1 MPEDENFDGKPVF
14 LINGFL
20 DAGKTRFLKF
30 TMQQEYF
37 QTDGE
42 TLLILC
48 EEGEEEYP
56 EELLK
61 STHTTVVR
69 VDKPEEMT
77 KQNLARADAVYDPER
92 VIIEWNGMWPQ
103 DNLVLP
109 DSWFMNQVITIN
121 DTTMLQTYLNNL
133 KPLMGQMLRYS
144 ELVINNRADDIPE
157 DTLSKYMLSL
167 KAMARNGEIIFEGAQ
182 GEIRGDFNIELP
194 YDINADT
201 LKIAN
206 DDFGIFYLD
215 AMDRPDRYAG
225 KRAEYVGQVLRP
237 EELGPGVLVVGRM
250 CMTCCE
256 ADMQFLGPVVRF
268 KGASGFQN
276 GDWVKVK
283 GVIKAEELEE
293 YGGPGAV
300 IYAEEIVRTSPV
312 KGVVS
317 F

>member
-69 VDKPEEMT
+69 VGSLEEMT
-77 KQNLARADAVYDPER
+77 KQNLARADEVYDPER
-92 VIIEWNGMWPQ
+92 IIIEWNGMWPQ

-121 DTTMLQTYLNNL
+121 DTTMLGTYLNNL
-133 KPLMGQMLRYS
+133 KPLMGQMLRYA

-157 DTLSKYMLSL
+157 ETLSKYMLSL
-167 KAMARNGEIIFEGAQ
+167 KAMARNGEIIFEGEQ

-194 YDINADT
+194 YDINANELD
-201 LKIAN
+201 IR
-206 DDFGIFYLD
+206 DEDFGIFYLD
-215 AMDRPDRYAG
+215 VMDRSERYEG
-225 KRAEYVGQVLRP
+225 KRVRYTGQVLRP
-237 EELGPGVLVVGRM
+237 EELGPGVLVAGRM

-268 KGASGFQN
+268 KGASGFTN
-276 GDWVKVK
+276 GDWVRVK

-293 YGGPGAV
+293 YGGTGAV
-300 IYAEEIVRTSPV
+300 IYADEIVRTSPV